1 MKILFIILGFFFLG
15 IGAVGVVLPVL
26 PTTPFLLAAAFFF
39 ARGSRRFNAWFLST
53 KLYKLHLES
62 FVQSRSMKL
71 KSKVGLL
78 SFASTMLIIAFILSH
93 NIYVRILVVLVAIYK
108 YYYFTTKIKTI
119 RSAGPRKPSKMF
131 NGRLIGLVEHAK
143 KHIVLSVFFNWLSLL
158 SNIAAIV
165 SMVLLL
171 DQAWKGELSGRSI
184 LVTAGVVAGA
194 IVIRFGCNY
203 KATMLSS
210 QAAINAKKAL
220 RSQIYRKLLKL
231 GSSYTEK
238 ASTAEMVQVAVEG
251 VEQLES
257 YFGRYLPQLFYS
269 LLAPLTLFAVLSFVS
284 FKAALILLIC
294 VPLIPISI
302 MSVMK
307 FAKKLFGKYWGNYVN
322 LGNTFLENLQ
332 GLTTLKIYMADKA
345 KNDEMNTAAE
355 SFRKITMKV
364 LTMQLT
370 SVSIMDLIAFG
381 GAATGVIIA
390 AQQFLAGTI
399 GLGGALS
406 IMLLSAEFFIPL
418 RLLGSYFH
426 IAMNGMAASDK
437 IFRLLDWEEG
447 EAKTREIDGIDIK
460 LAGVQF
466 AYEHE
471 RKILHEVSMDIPQ
484 GSYVAIVGESGS
496 GKSTIAALLMGMST
510 GYGGSLTI
518 GGHEVAAISEKSM
531 MRHITWI
538 GHNSYIFKGTVAEN
552 LQMGNS
558 GASERQML
566 DALHKVKLAE
576 FVIAQGGLAYEL
588 KEQGSN
594 LSGGQRQRL
603 ALARALLHDSDIYV
617 FDEATSNIDVES
629 EESIMSVI
637 HSLTGA
643 KTVILI
649 SHRLANVVRCG
660 TIYVLHDGR
669 VAEFGNHQ
677 ELLSRN
683 GYYAELF
690 NSQHRVEQ
698 YGRKRST
705 VYA

>member
-1 MKILFIILGFFFLG
+1 MKIVYIILGFLFLG
-15 IGAVGVVLPVL
+15 IGAVGAVLPVL
-26 PTTPFLLAAAFFF
+26 PTTPFLLLAAFFF
-39 ARGSRRFNAWFLST
+39 ARGSERFNAWFLST
-53 KLYKLHLES
+53 RLYKNHLES
-62 FVQSRSMKL
+62 FVQSRAMKL

-78 SFASTMLIIAFILSH
+78 SFASTMLIIAFFLSP
-93 NIYVRILVVLVAIYK
+93 NMYVRGFIILVMIYK
-108 YYYFTTKIKTI
+108 YYYFFAKIKTI
-119 RSAGPRKPSKMF
+119 RSTAPRKPSKMM

-143 KHIVLSVFFNWLSLL
+143 KYIVLSVLVNWLSLL
-158 SNIAAIV
+158 CNIAAVV
-165 SMVLLL
+165 SMVHLLEG
-171 DQAWKGELSGRSI
+171 AWKEELSGRSI
-184 LVTAGVVAGA
+184 LITGCIVAAA
-194 IVIRFGCNY
+194 IAVRFVCNY
-203 KATMLSS
+203 KATMLAS

-220 RSQIYRKLLKL
+220 RSRIYRKLLKL
-231 GSSYTEK
+231 GSAYTEK

-269 LLAPLTLFAVLSFVS
+269 LLAPLTLFTVLSFVS
-284 FKAALILLIC
+284 FKAVVILLIC
-294 VPLIPISI
+294 VPLIPLSI
-302 MSVMK
+302 MSIMR

-381 GAATGVIIA
+381 GAASGVIIA
-390 AQQFLAGTI
+390 VREFLAGSI

-406 IMLLSAEFFIPL
+406 IVLLSAEFFIPL

-437 IFRLLDWEEG
+437 IFHLLDWEEG
-447 EAKTREIDGIDIK
+447 EAKTREIEGIDIK
-460 LAGVQF
+460 LARVQF
-466 AYEHE
+466 AYEQE
-471 RKILHEVSMDIPQ
+471 RTILHEVSMDIPR

-496 GKSTIAALLMGMST
+496 GKSTIAALLMGMSA
-510 GYGGSLTI
+510 GYDGSLTI
-518 GGHEVAAISEKSM
+518 GGQEVAAISEKSM
-531 MRHITWI
+531 MRHLTWI

-558 GASERQML
+558 GASEREML
-566 DALHKVKLAE
+566 DALHKVNLAE
-576 FVIAQGGLAYEL
+576 FVIAQGGLGYEL

-629 EESIMSVI
+629 EESIMEVI
-637 HSLTGA
+637 HSLAGA

-660 TIYVLHDGR
+660 TIYVLRDGR

-677 ELLSRN
+677 DLLNRN
-683 GYYAELF
+683 GYYAQLYS
-690 NSQHRVEQ
+690 SQFSLEQ
-698 YGRKRST
+698 YGTKGGA